1 MPRFQEVLTTNPYH
15 DPSEFAPEQE
25 PANVDGSAISKSF
38 WQERTTQERWYAKAD
53 SGFSEDLT
61 RFSDDKPETEAFL
74 ESCANKI
81 YAYYGITVARVAIV
95 KLPYQYH
102 GAWKEILRPEI
113 ATHLLSRWVDRF
125 NCYGEQ
131 NLPPFNPQSP
141 CFQLKIEEQRI
152 GEQGLGH
159 ILAVAHFINDIDV
172 IGGSGKNIGYKLISA
187 NGELRALSCKIDPGY
202 AFHDFQQSAAPAMT
216 RSLQFKTVGQNEAE
230 CRIAFE
236 SLPQQTKLEF
246 IMTLRDIANTQIE
259 ELAAIFQYCRNPK
272 IQPAITSIITNLQQ
286 RQKQLTAL
294 FIAELSTIPQVED
307 QLAATITRLSQE
319 NQGSLLQQM
328 QVYNKFANQNSLY
341 SQAKEFYIDLSVS
354 KQPYD
359 PEIPAAAYLLMQM
372 VNDFSTN
379 SQKIFGLLGD
389 CGTGKSTFTKKLRET
404 LWSNIN
410 TTRVI
415 PIHIELQRFS
425 QRTIGNCV
433 KNALID
439 DYKLTISQINELKTN
454 HNCLII
460 LDGFDEIEGG
470 LKANFW
476 HSNELN
482 SWRNVKLII
491 TSRPEYLGPSDIDQ
505 YFSIQNP
512 DPYNPQRQNPDPNSR
527 IIYYLTPFS
536 KEQITQYLSQSIPE
550 YTAYWT
556 TMLNLQPDLFNL
568 LNTPL
573 LLKIF
578 RKSCPLL
585 STINSSRELTRF
597 ELYEVFMTDWF
608 KSNEAKLAATLGKPG
623 PHIRPIFEQFS
634 QSLAF
639 TMYEQ
644 GKVVISRRDKDA
656 WSKFFDPCNEETTR
670 ARLGCPLR
678 RSGDDYSFIHKS
690 FYEYFLA
697 KHVLLNFNTLPP
709 GQGHAAMALL
719 KEPEANNFFI
729 SLIKTTNPAPNITLG
744 IFLELIGHGCQ
755 DVCETML
762 QLRPELAQ
770 MKGTLTDCGLIDYK
784 RPELGNRVYQNITAF
799 QYAVLALDYYMWT
812 MLMKYLPAEAVR
824 TQLLELEQVAI
835 ITNNGWIIKAGINWS
850 SICWQSLIE
859 TLDNYVKNYEV
870 WNAEQCDTYW
880 GQQVGGAQ
888 LILPAHII
896 NEYSHPSRP
905 LSKLTI
911 WNNSTDVNLPRT
923 GISDWRT
930 GEKGNKLG
938 SSFAWIRGSGQRQ
951 SVGGTQRRAL
961 QALCTSNQDSYSK
974 KQMNRDHAAMVV
986 LLESRSQQAY
996 ILVSSNKASVHFNSS
1011 PRLNSPRLNSPRLKP
1026 TCRIQ

>member
-1 MPRFQEVLTTNPYH
+1 MPRFREVLTINPYRN
-15 DPSEFAPEQE
+15 PNEFVLEQE
-25 PANVDGSAISKSF
+25 SANVDGSANSRAF
-38 WQERTTQERWYAKAD
+38 WQERTTGERWYAK
-53 SGFSEDLT
+53 SNILQEDHYAE
-61 RFSDDKPETEAFL
+61 KEAFL

-81 YAYYGITVARVAIV
+81 YAYYGVTVARLAVCT
-95 KLPYQYH
+95 LPCHYISEDIKRFY
-102 GAWKEILRPEI
+102 GIEYGRTT

-131 NLPPFNPQSP
+131 NLPPFNPQLP

-152 GEQGLGH
+152 TEQGLGH
-159 ILAVAHFINDIDV
+159 ILAVAHFINDVDV

-202 AFHDFQQSAAPAMT
+202 AFHDFQESTAPAIT
-216 RSLQFKTVGQNEAE
+216 RNLKFKTSGENEAE
-230 CRIAFE
+230 RIAFE

-246 IMTLRDIANTQIE
+246 IMTLRDIASTPIE
-259 ELAAIFQYCRNPK
+259 ELATIFQYCRNPR
-272 IQPAITSIITNLQQ
+272 IQPAITSIITRLQQ
-286 RQKQLTAL
+286 RQQQLTNL
-294 FIAELSTIPQVED
+294 FIVELSTTSQAEY
-307 QLAATITRLSQE
+307 QLAATMTRVSQE
-319 NQGSLLQQM
+319 NQGNLLQQM
-328 QVYNKFANQNSLY
+328 QVYNKFANQNPLY
-341 SQAKEFYIDLSVS
+341 NQAKEFYIELSVAN
-354 KQPYD
+354 QPYNV
-359 PEIPAAAYLLMQM
+359 ETPAPSYPLMHI
-372 VNDFSTN
+372 VNCFFSN
-379 SQKIFGLLGD
+379 PQKIFGLLGD

-404 LWSNIN
+404 LWNNIN

-476 HSNELN
+476 HSNQLE
-482 SWRNVKLII
+482 SWKNVKLII

-505 YFSIQNP
+505 YFSIQKP
-512 DPYNPQRQNPDPNSR
+512 DPYNPQRQIADTNSR

-536 KEQITQYLSQSIPE
+536 KAHITQYLSQSIPE
-550 YTAYWT
+550 YTPYWT
-556 TMLNLQPDLFNL
+556 TMLNRQPDLFNL

-608 KSNEAKLAATLGKPG
+608 KSNEARLAATLGKLV

-644 GKVVISRRDKDA
+644 GKVVISRSDKDA

-729 SLIKTTNPAPNITLG
+729 SLIKTTNPPPNITLG

-755 DVCETML
+755 DLCETML
-762 QLRPELAQ
+762 QLHPELAQ

-799 QYAVLALDYYMWT
+799 QYAVLALDYHMWT
-812 MLMKYLPAEAVR
+812 MLMKYLSAEAVR
-824 TQLLELEQVAI
+824 TQLLELEQVATL
-835 ITNNGWIIKAGINWS
+835 TNKGWIIKAGINWS

-859 TLDNYVKNYEV
+859 TLDNYVKNYEA

-880 GQQVGGAQ
+880 RQQVGGAQ

-905 LSKLTI
+905 LSN
-911 WNNSTDVNLPRT
+911 WNNLTDINLPRT

-930 GEKGNKLG
+930 GGYGNKLG
-938 SSFAWIRGSGQRQ
+938 SSFAWVRGSMEQRWGWD
-951 SVGGTQRRAL
+951 GGHANTFYDY
-961 QALCTSNQDSYSK
+961 TKY
-974 KQMNRDHAAMVV
+974 DHTAMVE
-986 LLESRSQQAY
+986 LLKSRSQQAHT
-996 ILVSSNKASVHFNSS
+996 LVSSNKASA
-1011 PRLNSPRLNSPRLKP
+1011 
-1026 TCRIQ
+1026 